1 MARLFVAIEVPSEV
15 REALATAVSALG
27 KVGNFKWTKPANY
40 HLTLAF
46 LGQADP
52 LQVTGALADI
62 EPTGATLELRTA
74 GQGGF
79 PRDTSARV
87 LFEGVYCERIEE
99 YVHRIRAACRP
110 VAPDMDEKSHETRYF
125 IPHLTLG
132 RSPSHENIEGLDV
145 SIAAMTWR
153 TDTYS
158 LIESKLSPRGA
169 TYETRAT
176 FRF

>member
-1 MARLFVAIEVPSEV
+1 MARLFVAIEVPSEI
-15 REALATAVSALG
+15 RETLASAVSALG

-46 LGQADP
+46 LGEADP
-52 LQVTGALADI
+52 AMVTKALAAI
-62 EPTGATLELRTA
+62 EPTGVTLELRTA

-79 PRDTSARV
+79 PRNTSARV
-87 LFEGVYCERIEE
+87 LFEGIYCERIGE

-110 VAPDMDEKSHETRYF
+110 VAPKMDEKSHETRYF
-125 IPHLTLG
+125 LPHLTLG
-132 RSPSHENIEGLDV
+132 RSQTHVNIEGLDL
-145 SIAAMTWR
+145 SITPTSWR
-153 TDTYS
+153 TDSYS